1 MTVREMSR
9 PVAVSVPN
17 LERLKHALA
26 AGIITFLLTS
36 LIVGIETVSSTG
48 ELTFNT
54 CYKEVLVASI
64 AVFFGSWVVSLMREG
79 RPLPALFG
87 GGGVTL
93 VLAVLLIWH
102 NLDPSLTTWLPF
114 KAPIVNWG
122 ASIVPSAIFARAQRN
137 GSLSLERRSMAVW
150 HRSMAFLR

>member
-1 MTVREMSR
+1 SR
-9 PVAVSVPN
+9 
-17 LERLKHALA
+17 
-26 AGIITFLLTS
+26 
-36 LIVGIETVSSTG
+36 TG
-48 ELTFNT
+48 ESTFT
-54 CYKEVLVASI
+54 HRYTEVLIASI

-122 ASIVPSAIFARAQRN
+122 VLIVPASICVRAAQLAAAEKARAEGRAAPLA
-137 GSLSLERRSMAVW
+137 GIGRALEPARPWGGIVLLLGASALPWRPLRRRPA
-150 HRSMAFLR
+150 A